1 MRSIIVMN
9 FACFM
14 MSQCFVCFSSFF
26 VCFGKNKTRMKFN
39 THHGYLLSTKQTK
52 NLPTLTQRL
61 YSFLSEIKTNDL
73 VKRHLRTFCHGNLF
87 FLSNIIMPSS
97 FIYSSTN
104 FLLALTHVHSL
115 CAMLFFPNPGKIE
128 IRSDR

>member
-1 MRSIIVMN
+1 MDISYQRNKKKSTNFDSEII
-9 FACFM
+9 
-14 MSQCFVCFSSFF
+14 FVLI
-26 VCFGKNKTRMKFN
+26 R
-39 THHGYLLSTKQTK
+39 
-52 NLPTLTQRL
+52 
-61 YSFLSEIKTNDL
+61 IKTNDL
-73 VKRHLRTFCHGNLF
+73 VRRRLRTFCHGNLF